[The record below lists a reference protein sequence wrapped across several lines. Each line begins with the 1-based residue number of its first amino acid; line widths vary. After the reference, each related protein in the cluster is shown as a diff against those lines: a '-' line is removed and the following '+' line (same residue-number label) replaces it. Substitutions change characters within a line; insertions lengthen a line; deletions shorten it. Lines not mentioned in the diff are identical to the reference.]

1 MIDRGTTPT
10 IRYNFN
16 VIDPARIV
24 SAYLTLKQD
33 GVLVMEK
40 DLTEA
45 TVGENYIY
53 WVLSQEETLSLTE
66 RMQVEYECRYRLDD
80 GSAFKTKK
88 ASEQVG
94 PILKD
99 GVI

>member
-16 VIDPARIV
+16 VIDPTRIV

-33 GVLVMEK
+33 GVLMLEK

-45 TVGENYIY
+45 TIGEDYMY

-66 RMQVEYECRYRLDD
+66 RMQVEYECRYKLDD

-88 ASEQVG
+88 VSEQVG
-94 PILKD
+94 PVLKD

>member
-10 IRYNFN
+10 IQYNFK

-33 GVLVMEK
+33 GVLTIEK

-45 TVGENYIY
+45 TIGENFIF

-66 RMQVEYECRYRLDD
+66 RIQVEYECRYKLDD
-80 GSAFKTKK
+80 GCACKTKK
-88 ASEQVG
+88 TSEQVG
-94 PILKD
+94 PVLKD

>member
-10 IRYNFN
+10 IQYNFK

-33 GVLVMEK
+33 GVLMIEK

-45 TVGENYIY
+45 TIGENCIF

-66 RMQVEYECRYRLDD
+66 HMQVEYECRYKLND

-88 ASEQVG
+88 TAEQVG